1 MNTNEGSWRS
11 RRLYRSTEDRLLGG
25 VGGGLGEY
33 FGVDPTLI
41 RLLFVLAVV
50 VTGGAVLLAYPVL
63 WVIVPPAS
71 RLAGAVQDEPPQRA
85 ADIPPTPTT

>member
-11 RRLYRSTEDRLLGG
+11 RRLARSHKDRLLGG
-25 VGGGLGEY
+25 VAGGLGEY
-33 FGVDPTLI
+33 LGVDPTLV

-63 WVIVPPAS
+63 WVVVPPAS
-71 RLAGAVQDEPPQRA
+71 RLTGAAQDELPQRA
-85 ADIPPTPTT
+85 ADIPPIPPA